1 VSELLSPNSKR
12 NDKETDMNKHIAIA
26 CSFAAMIFAATNGH
40 AQTSNPA
47 AGNASAADQ
56 AFLNEAIQGDLAE
69 VNMGKLAQEKG
80 QSEAAKQ
87 FGQMLEQDHGQ
98 HLQKAKDSAQ
108 QMGMTPPTEPNAKQK
123 KMYDQLSKM
132 SGAQFDKEFA
142 QHMVKDHKE
151 DIGKYEREAKSKGP
165 LAQFAQQTIP
175 TLQKHLQTAE
185 RLAEQKSS
193 KR

>member
-1 VSELLSPNSKR
+1 
-12 NDKETDMNKHIAIA
+12 
-26 CSFAAMIFAATNGH
+26 
-40 AQTSNPA
+40 
-47 AGNASAADQ
+47 
-56 AFLNEAIQGDLAE
+56 
-69 VNMGKLAQEKG
+69 
-80 QSEAAKQ
+80 
-87 FGQMLEQDHGQ
+87 
-98 HLQKAKDSAQ
+98 
-108 QMGMTPPTEPNAKQK
+108 
-123 KMYDQLSKM
+123 M

-151 DIGKYEREAKSKGP
+151 DIGKYEKEAKSKGP

>member
-1 VSELLSPNSKR
+1 
-12 NDKETDMNKHIAIA
+12 MNKHIAVA
-26 CSFAAMIFAATNGH
+26 CSFAAMIFVTTNGH
-40 AQTSNPA
+40 AQTSNAA
-47 AGNASAADQ
+47 AGKANAADQ
-56 AFLNEAIQGDLAE
+56 TFLNEAIQGDLAE

-108 QMGMTPPTEPNAKQK
+108 QMGVTPPTEPNAKQK
-123 KMYDQLSKM
+123 RMYDQLSKM

-142 QHMVKDHKE
+142 QHLIRDHKE
-151 DIGKYEREAKSKGP
+151 DIGKYEKEAKSKGP

-185 RLAEQKSS
+185 RLYEQKSS
-193 KR
+193 QR